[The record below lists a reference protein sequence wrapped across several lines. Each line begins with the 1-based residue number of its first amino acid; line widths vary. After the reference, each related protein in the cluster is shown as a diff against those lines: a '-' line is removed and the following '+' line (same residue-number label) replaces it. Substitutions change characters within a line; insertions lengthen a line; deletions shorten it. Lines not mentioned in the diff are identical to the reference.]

1 MKRRVSRV
9 SRVSLKKTLLSF
21 EKKNLVGSFKK
32 KINNNEKRYD
42 R

>member
-9 SRVSLKKTLLSF
+9 SLNHSKNLVELLKK
-21 EKKNLVGSFKK
+21 KLVGSFKK
-32 KINNNEKRYD
+32 IKNNEKRYD